1 MVENITFG
9 TVHNDIKAAL
19 EGKNVLDKDYLY
31 FNMNITSTKN
41 RCKNAGKSW
50 QIIDSHNGS

>member
-1 MVENITFG
+1 MQGCI
-9 TVHNDIKAAL
+9 DAAKAAL

-50 QIIDSHNGS
+50 QIIDSHIFY